1 MIDEF
6 KQQIAIEVLGPE
18 YYNLRTQI
26 HKTILTH
33 GFKVNATYNNKNREC
48 RVALPQFSEIAQWK
62 YGEEGSQS
70 YRRYDI
76 HKSQEIETY
85 YQKKQEFFLLGSSNF
100 EMLDNPGLKWKEVTN
115 AQRYSVIRDSAR
127 RIDPD
132 KSEIR
137 LLKPNGLLLRG
148 PKVEV
153 DALKKIL
160 MLDLTEMKMK
170 SQIFPN

>member
-1 MIDEF
+1 
-6 KQQIAIEVLGPE
+6 
-18 YYNLRTQI
+18 
-26 HKTILTH
+26 
-33 GFKVNATYNNKNREC
+33 
-48 RVALPQFSEIAQWK
+48 
-62 YGEEGSQS
+62 
-70 YRRYDI
+70 
-76 HKSQEIETY
+76 
-85 YQKKQEFFLLGSSNF
+85 
-100 EMLDNPGLKWKEVTN
+100 MLDNPGLKWKEVTN

-170 SQIFPN
+170 S